1 MTSYGSSSAASSR
14 SRTNGLAV
22 ASLVC
27 GIIGLFLFNVIL
39 GPVAIVLGAVGMR
52 QAAVKGGG
60 GMAKAGV
67 VLGVIDLVIFGVLLA
82 VTAANGG
89 FTWYV
94 GG

>member
-1 MTSYGSSSAASSR
+1 MSSYGSSSTASSR

-39 GPVAIVLGAVGMR
+39 GPIAIVLGFVGMR
-52 QAAVKGGG
+52 QASVKGGG
-60 GMAKAGV
+60 GMAKAGI
-67 VLGVIDLVIFGVLLA
+67 VLGIVDLVLFFVLMA
-82 VTAANGG
+82 VSAANGG
-89 FTWYV
+89 FSWYV